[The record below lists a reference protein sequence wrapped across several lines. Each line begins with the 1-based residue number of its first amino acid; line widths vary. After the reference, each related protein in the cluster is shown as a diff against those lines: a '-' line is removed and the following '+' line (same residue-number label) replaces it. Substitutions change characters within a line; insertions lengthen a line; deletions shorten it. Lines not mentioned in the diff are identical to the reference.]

1 MQENIY
7 YNSKES
13 IRNRLF
19 KHAVEFWG
27 IRNTADLDP
36 MVKLLIEALSA
47 ELYNLA
53 NDLRNTESRLLDRL
67 ARLLTP
73 EILTSA
79 LPAHALLQAQP
90 VEAEEILSATQHF
103 VYTGQKKNT
112 NTGDNAED
120 IFFTPVQPVHL
131 YNTEVVYIATGNKLF
146 THDSRRG
153 RTLLALTK
161 QGKYLPNN
169 SLLIGLRTGN
179 QVQSLDNL
187 SLYFEC
193 SNYIFK
199 EEWYNLLPLSTCT
212 INGNPYSLRGGMPYE
227 EALTGVAHRQL
238 LDEYETMQVITRDI
252 RAYYDKHYLSF
263 TGQSIPVAEL
273 QQQLYPAGWAQLFD
287 AKDLGRLQE
296 PLLWIQLSL
305 PALIQ
310 QPLLDDMDVQTN
322 IFPVVNRRLHKLK
335 HRFKGIG
342 NIIPIRALLHESFLA
357 VHQLTDSYGKLYTQ
371 VPYSHNEEQ
380 KTGSYTIRMG
390 GAERFDNRNARET
403 IDYLF
408 ELLRDESAAF
418 SAYGY
423 DFLTNALK
431 NLQQGLTLVEQ
442 KARQTL
448 NEMTESTRYIIV
460 KPADQSD
467 TIHAEYWTSQGE
479 LPNQLRTGSPLVQ
492 FESASVRPD
501 SIRLISR
508 PKGGRR
514 QAQAIHRLQAYKYS
528 LMTRERIITEEDI
541 RNFCFME
548 LGNRIEAVTVKRG
561 VMVSPHPRE
570 GLRKT
575 TDLYITPSPTQPFT
589 EEEWLHISRQLL
601 QKLQTRSN
609 MHIGYRLF
617 LEERKDLV

>member
-7 YNSKES
+7 YNSKEN

-27 IRNTADLDP
+27 IRSTADLDP

-90 VEAEEILSATQHF
+90 VEARETLSATQHF
-103 VYTGQKKNT
+103 VYTSQRRGSAGEQA
-112 NTGDNAED
+112 DD
-120 IFFTPVQPVHL
+120 LFFTPVQAVHL
-131 YNTEVVYIATGNKLF
+131 YNTEVVYMATGNKLF
-146 THDSRRG
+146 THDARRG
-153 RTLLALTK
+153 RVLQAVTR

-169 SLLIGLRTGN
+169 SLLIGLRVN
-179 QVQSLDNL
+179 HQVQALDQL
-187 SLYFEC
+187 SFYLEC
-193 SNYIFK
+193 NNYLFK
-199 EEWYNLLPLSTCT
+199 EEWYNLLALASCT
-212 INGNPYSLRGGMPYE
+212 ISGRPYSLRAGLPAGTAE
-227 EALTGVAHRQL
+227 QDSTHTRQL

-252 RAYYDKHYLSF
+252 RNYYDKHFLSF
-263 TGQSIPVAEL
+263 SGQSIHLGDL
-273 QQQLYPAGWAQLFD
+273 QLQHYPEEWVQLFE
-287 AKDLGRLQE
+287 AKDLARLQE
-296 PLLWIQLSL
+296 PLVWVQLSL

-310 QPLLDDMDVQTN
+310 QHLLDDMAVYTN
-322 IFPVVNRRLHKLK
+322 VFPVVNRRLHKLK

-342 NIIPIRALLHESFLA
+342 NIIPIRSLLHESFLA
-357 VHQLTDSYGKLYTQ
+357 VHEMTDSQGRLYTQ

-380 KTGSYTIRMG
+380 ETGSYTIRMG

-448 NEMTESTRYIIV
+448 SEMTESTRYVIV
-460 KPADQSD
+460 KPLEQSD
-467 TIHAEYWTSQGE
+467 TIHLEYWTSQGE
-479 LPNQLRTGSPLVQ
+479 LPNQLRTGSQLVQ

-501 SIRLISR
+501 SIRLLSR

-514 QAQAIHRLQAYKYS
+514 QAQAVHRLQAYKYS
-528 LMTRERIITEEDI
+528 LMTRDRVITEEDI

-548 LGNRIEAVTVKRG
+548 LGNRVEAVAVKRG
-561 VMVSPHPRE
+561 VMMSPHPKE

-575 TDLYITPSPTQPFT
+575 TDLHITPSPVQPFT
-589 EEEWLHISRQLL
+589 EEEWQHTSRQLL

-609 MHIGYRLF
+609 MHVAYRVF
-617 LEERKDLV
+617 LDERG